1 MQKFKYYLF
10 TVLGLSIVFPIGLQ
24 RFVLGY
30 KRSGFVLLFLWSVI
44 IYFLINESLIAS
56 DFANGNISLLIIS
69 IWIYQFLDLFRFK
82 KLIDSKNLADEKFKK
97 SIHLFK
103 KDPITFVL
111 KKPVIMSVIFVKDKV
126 IPYVTDLTKDLN
138 KEIFSVLKMSYKDHL
153 ELHEKN
159 PYATIRGNVAKAECK
174 KCHRILPKNIMRSST
189 TNANLANTATVKD
202 IFKQNYGNVRMYSRK
217 KFVWECNTCR
227 KLSRNKSFAAI
238 KLVAIFGI
246 IFLFFLYRSA
256 K

>member
-10 TVLGLSIVFPIGLQ
+10 TVLGLSFIFPIGLQ

-44 IYFLINESLIAS
+44 IYFLIAS
-56 DFANGNISLLIIS
+56 DFANGDISLLIIS

-111 KKPVIMSVIFVKDKV
+111 KKPVNMSVIFVKDKV

-217 KFVWECNTCR
+217 KVAWECNTCR
-227 KLSRNKSFAAI
+227 KLSMDKSLAVI
-238 KLVAIFGI
+238 KLVAILGAI
-246 IFLFFLYRSA
+246 YLVFLYRSA